1 MEDNFLTSEITG
13 IQVLSYIGIGSL
25 MISAT
30 CVLLISIICCYNVFF
45 NSVGAEWLFR
55 LSFLKRFQRD
65 VDDAHISSPSLLVSP
80 TPTNVDNK

>member
-1 MEDNFLTSEITG
+1 MEDNNLTSKITG

-30 CVLLISIICCYNVFF
+30 CVLLISITCCYNILF

-55 LSFLKRFQRD
+55 LNFLKRFQRD
-65 VDDAHISSPSLLVSP
+65 VDRAHNPSSSLLVST